1 MAEMTNERFGVMSLL
16 KRNKDKQIAAEKR
29 LVAQHAIVEMGADR
43 NVRDALLQGFIHLS
57 ILEVM

>member
-1 MAEMTNERFGVMSLL
+1 MAEMTNERYGVMSLL
-16 KRNKDKQIAAEKR
+16 KRNKDRQHTAEKD
-29 LVAQHAIVEMGADR
+29 LAAQHAMVKMGADL